1 MKILVNGCSHS
12 ACART
17 QIANI
22 KNKLVLLPESKRPS
36 WVTKLSDDL
45 NLKNLYSMMTPL
57 FNKSSDRFEH
67 DLKSYLEIN
76 SNEFIVTLAEDGK
89 GNDSIFMDTISTLYN
104 FKKLNIKLDFVIV
117 QWSGPSRKLISGVPK
132 MHPITS
138 AELLIYDGIYRYA
151 NPHEYYEFG
160 LNLEPAGSWITL
172 NNMMIL
178 QNYLK
183 DNNINYAF
191 LNYFPLDSSL
201 ENSFA
206 FKELDL
212 GKFLVYKNNHPIFD
226 GWIESIKKD
235 NLSIDKDG
243 HPNEELQQ
251 IIADK
256 VREQINLK
264 RNLN

>member
-12 ACART
+12 ACTRT
-17 QIANI
+17 HIANI
-22 KNKLVLLPESKRPS
+22 KNKLVLLPETTRPS
-36 WVTKLSDDL
+36 WVTNLSEDL
-45 NLKNLYSMMTPL
+45 NIKNLYSMMTPL
-57 FNKSSDRFEH
+57 FSKSWDGFGD

-117 QWSGPSRKLISGVPK
+117 QWSGPSRKLISGAPK
-132 MHPITS
+132 MEPD
-138 AELLIYDGIYRYA
+138 DGIYRYA

-183 DNNINYAF
+183 DNNINYTF

-201 ENSFA
+201 EDSFA

-212 GKFLVYKNNHPIFD
+212 SKFLVYKNNHPIFD

-243 HPNEELQQ
+243 HPNEELQK
-251 IIADK
+251 IISDK
-256 VREQINLK
+256 VIKRVNKNKNLY
-264 RNLN
+264 